1 MINPCLYLY
10 AFITLWLI
18 TVLKETLF
26 WLYLWQIKN
35 YHLPRFLAH
44 FETYKGKKLLFNK
57 ILLFE
62 LIIGL
67 IFIFGIL
74 YNNGKII
81 LTGIS
86 FEILL
91 YLAESLKF
99 VLDIYKKRLK
109 KPIWTSK
116 SLTLFTALSLIS
128 ISYLVFLLSSMSLI
142 RTYSSKIFFYFFP
155 IFLLIFSILVPIA
168 VSIIVFAFQ
177 PITIY
182 IRKRTI
188 KKAIDKRKKM
198 KNLLVIGITGS
209 YGKTS
214 TKEFLSTIL
223 SSKYNVLKTKKNQNS
238 EFGIAR
244 TILKELK
251 PEHEIFIAEMG
262 AYCRGGIKLLASI
275 AQPKIGIITGINQQH
290 LSTFGSQ
297 ENIIRTKYELVQ
309 ALPQNGLAIF
319 NGDNDYC
326 FDLYQKTKI
335 RKIIISSKG
344 KKNADLWAEN
354 IRVGEE
360 ITSFDVVSRNGERS
374 KFRVDVL
381 GQQNIPNILL
391 ATSCARELGMSLGE
405 ISNACSNIQVEQGAM
420 SSYKGINSVRIVE
433 SSYSS
438 NPAGVIAALDYLN
451 TYQGKK
457 IVIMPCLIELNGASA
472 KIHYQIGEKIGKICD
487 LAIITTRDMIKQ
499 IKEGAIKSGMDEK
512 NIIFSE
518 KPDIMI
524 QKIKP
529 LLNQNTTILLEGR
542 VPQKLIEMLKVNPKS
557 QS

>member
-1 MINPCLYLY
+1 MTNLCLYT
-10 AFITLWLI
+10 FITLWLI

-44 FETYKGKKLLFNK
+44 FETYKGKRLLFNK
-57 ILLFE
+57 TLLFE
-62 LIIGL
+62 LIISL
-67 IFIFGIL
+67 IFIFGVL

-116 SLTLFTALSLIS
+116 SVTLFTTLFLVS
-128 ISYLVFLLSSMSLI
+128 ISYLIFLLSSMSLI
-142 RTYSSKIFFYFFP
+142 RTYSSQVFFYFFLM
-155 IFLLIFSILVPIA
+155 FLLIFSILVPIT

-177 PITIY
+177 PVTIY

-188 KKAIDKRKKM
+188 KKAETKRKNM

-223 SSKYNVLKTKKNQNS
+223 SSKYNVLKTRKNQNS

-244 TILKELK
+244 TILKRLK

-262 AYCRGGIKLLASI
+262 AYCRGGIKFLADI
-275 AQPKIGIITGINQQH
+275 AQPNIGIIAGINQQH

-297 ENIIRTKYELVQ
+297 ENIIKTKYELIQ
-309 ALPQNGLAIF
+309 SLPRNGLAIF
-319 NGDNDYC
+319 NGDNNYC
-326 FDLYQKTKI
+326 LDLYKKTKI
-335 RKIIISSKG
+335 NKKIISSEKKG
-344 KKNADLWAEN
+344 ITDLWAEN
-354 IRVGEE
+354 IQVGQQS
-360 ITSFDVVSRNGERS
+360 TSFDVVSKNGERS
-374 KFRVDVL
+374 RFQISVL
-381 GQQNIPNILL
+381 GKQNIPNILL
-391 ATSCARELGMSLGE
+391 ATACAGELGMSLEE
-405 ISNACSNIQVEQGAM
+405 ISKACLNIEVSQGAI
-420 SSYKGINSVRIVE
+420 SSYKGINDVRIIE

-438 NPAGVIAALDYLN
+438 NPAGVTADLDYLN
-451 TYQGKK
+451 IFPEKK

-472 KIHYQIGEKIGKICD
+472 QIHYQIGEKIGKICN
-487 LAIITTRDMIKQ
+487 LAIITTRDMIKK
-499 IKEGAIKSGMDEK
+499 IREGARKSGMKEG

-518 KPDIMI
+518 KPSVILK
-524 QKIKP
+524 KIKP
-529 LLNQNTTILLEGR
+529 LLNSSTTILIEGR
-542 VPQKLIEMLKVNPKS
+542 VPQKLIEILKTNPKS
-557 QS
+557 